1 MNSQPYHKYIF
12 DSKKRKFIG
21 KFEEM
26 YKNEDIFG
34 YDSWFQEKMNHLD
47 KQISLLIINNNKYEF
62 NPILDVGCGKGT
74 FTSFLKRGRNKVVG
88 IDISKTAIM
97 KTKQKHPDIEFLQL
111 TVDEVV
117 KTKRKWD
124 LIVMMEILSYIKN
137 WKDILRKTRKKTKK
151 IYISLF
157 LPQNPIGYV
166 RSRNEL
172 INEVKD
178 NYIIEHEILLNN
190 ENILILARSKRK

>member
-26 YKNEDIFG
+26 YKNKD
-34 YDSWFQEKMNHLD
+34 
-47 KQISLLIINNNKYEF
+47 
-62 NPILDVGCGKGT
+62 
-74 FTSFLKRGRNKVVG
+74 VG